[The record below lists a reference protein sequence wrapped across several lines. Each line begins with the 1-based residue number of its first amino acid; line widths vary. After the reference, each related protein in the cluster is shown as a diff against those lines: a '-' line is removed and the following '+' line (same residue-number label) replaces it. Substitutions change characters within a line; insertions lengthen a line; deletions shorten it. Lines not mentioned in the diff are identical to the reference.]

1 LFVYKKN
8 TKVIIAAK
16 TQNSKSETRVMNLPG
31 ESNPL
36 IILYISNI
44 IPIKNPAAM
53 VVTK

>member
-1 LFVYKKN
+1 LFVYKKK

-16 TQNSKSETRVMNLPG
+16 IQNSRSEIIVISLPG

-44 IPIKNPAAM
+44 IPINNPAAM
-53 VVTK
+53 VVAK